1 MRWRCASFSSLI
13 KFKEKPMSTVQ
24 LRAWMLAAAMMAAPA
39 ASAADVVIEWNQKA
53 GAALAEAKVYPFVG
67 TRVMSLVHVAMFD
80 AINSIEGRYSAYKV
94 KVSSPAG
101 CSAEAAGAAAAHAV
115 LVKLF
120 PEQKASLDAAYAAS
134 LAQIPEGSG
143 KTAGIGVGEEV
154 AAKILALRASDGADA
169 PNTYRPSTAP
179 GVYVPTTLPIGSQ
192 WGNVTPWVMERGS
205 QFRPAAPPALTSAEW
220 ARDYN
225 EVKDIGGKKS
235 TMRTPEQTEI
245 ARFWVITGPQ
255 SYDPIAR
262 QLAAAPGRS
271 LSENARLFA
280 LVEMAVAD
288 AYVAVFDAKYTFN
301 FWRPITAIRNG
312 DTDGNDATIRDAGWE
327 PVIDTPLHPE
337 YPCAHCITSGAAR
350 AVSLSM
356 TSASAPGVVHKWASL
371 QEWAE
376 EVAAARIYGG
386 IHYRNSTVVGKDMGR
401 KIGELAVKNYL
412 KAAQ

>member
-1 MRWRCASFSSLI
+1 MWGSGGTKRRERRWRKRKCIPLWARASCRWCTWPCSTPSIRLKGVTARTRLRYRRRLDVRRRLPVRQRRMRCWSSFFRSRKRRSMRLMRRHSR
-13 KFKEKPMSTVQ
+13 KFRRGAGRQ
-24 LRAWMLAAAMMAAPA
+24 Q
-39 ASAADVVIEWNQKA
+39 ASAWEKRW
-53 GAALAEAKVYPFVG
+53 
-67 TRVMSLVHVAMFD
+67 RR
-80 AINSIEGRYSAYKV
+80 RY
-94 KVSSPAG
+94 
-101 CSAEAAGAAAAHAV
+101 
-115 LVKLF
+115 
-120 PEQKASLDAAYAAS
+120 
-134 LAQIPEGSG
+134 
-143 KTAGIGVGEEV
+143 
-154 AAKILALRASDGADA
+154 LRCGPQMA
-169 PNTYRPSTAP
+169 P
-179 GVYVPTTLPIGSQ
+179 TLPIGSQ
-192 WGNVTPWVMERGS
+192 WGNLTPWVMERGS

-271 LSENARLFA
+271 LIENARLFA

-301 FWRPITAIRNG
+301 FWRPITAISNG
-312 DTDGNDATIRDAGWE
+312 DIDGNDATSRDAGWE

-350 AVSLSM
+350 AVLESEFGTGAVSLSM
-356 TSASAPGVVHKWASL
+356 TSASAPGVVHKWASI

-386 IHYRNSTVVGKDMGR
+386 IHY
-401 KIGELAVKNYL
+401 
-412 KAAQ
+412 

>member
-1 MRWRCASFSSLI
+1 MFGGGCRCGSGACGAGQAFSGAESVARCGLCGVTRANSGG
-13 KFKEKPMSTVQ
+13 EREDSRHRRGRRGGGEDTCAAG
-24 LRAWMLAAAMMAAPA
+24 LRRRGRAEHLPA
-39 ASAADVVIEWNQKA
+39 GHGPRRLCADDAADR
-53 GAALAEAKVYPFVG
+53 LAMGQCDAVGDG
-67 TRVMSLVHVAMFD
+67 TRIAVPPNGTSGFD
-80 AINSIEGRYSAYKV
+80 QR
-94 KVSSPAG
+94 
-101 CSAEAAGAAAAHAV
+101 
-115 LVKLF
+115 
-120 PEQKASLDAAYAAS
+120 
-134 LAQIPEGSG
+134 
-143 KTAGIGVGEEV
+143 
-154 AAKILALRASDGADA
+154 
-169 PNTYRPSTAP
+169 
-179 GVYVPTTLPIGSQ
+179 
-192 WGNVTPWVMERGS
+192 
-205 QFRPAAPPALTSAEW
+205 EW

-288 AYVAVFDAKYTFN
+288 AYVAVFDAKYMFN

-350 AVSLSM
+350 AVLESEFGTGAVSLSM
-356 TSASAPGVVHKWASL
+356 TSASAPGVVHKWASI

-412 KAAQ
+412 KPAQ